1 MIRWRYFFRQWPNW
15 LAILIILLFAIS
27 AIFAPFLAPPA
38 DPDNTT
44 PFQIVDQSF
53 TRIPRPPDEQNI
65 LGTVPQ
71 IERLPLFGIAP
82 GQDASYHWDVYFTLI
97 WGTRSAFR
105 FGLLVTVITAVFG
118 ITLGVISAYWG
129 GPLNRLLMGTA
140 DAFLAF
146 PVVAALWV
154 IQRTFFSQ
162 IYAFFPE
169 LASWRWWEHLF
180 FDLKISPIMLTLIL
194 FSWMPYARMMNASI
208 TQLRQADY
216 IEAAVAAGASG
227 SRIIRKHLLPNAI
240 SPTVVLMARDVG
252 GMVVLASAFIFI
264 GFGGDLA
271 WGIVLVSSRDYIIG
285 LGGNPFIYWWSFLPF
300 ALALT
305 LFALGWNLLG
315 DGLNSAMNPRRTRF
329 Q

>member
-1 MIRWRYFFRQWPNW
+1 MIRWRYFFRQWQNW

-27 AIFAPFLAPPA
+27 AIFAPLLAPPS
-38 DPDNTT
+38 DPENTT

-53 TRIPRPPDEQNI
+53 TRIPLPPDEQNI

-71 IERLPLFGIAP
+71 ILNLPLFGIAP
-82 GQDASYHWDVYFTLI
+82 GQDASYQWDVYFTLV

-105 FGLLVTVITAVFG
+105 FGLVVTVITAVIG
-118 ITLGVISAYWG
+118 IIIGIISAYWG
-129 GPLNRLLMGTA
+129 GLLNRLLMGIS

-146 PVVAALWV
+146 PVIAALWV
-154 IQRTFFSQ
+154 IQRTLFSQ
-162 IYAFFPE
+162 LYSFFPE
-169 LASWRWWEHLF
+169 PESWRWWEHLLNN
-180 FDLKISPIMLTLIL
+180 LKISPIMLTLIL

-216 IEAAVAAGASG
+216 IEAAVAMGATG

-240 SPTVVLMARDVG
+240 SPTIVLMARDVG
-252 GMVVLASAFIFI
+252 GMVVLAAAFIFI
-264 GFGGDLA
+264 GFGGDIA
-271 WGIVLVSSRDYIIG
+271 WGIVLVSSRDYVIG
-285 LGGNPFIYWWSFLPF
+285 LGGNPFIYWWSFLPI

-305 LFALGWNLLG
+305 FFALGWNLLG
-315 DGLNSAMNPRRTRF
+315 DGLNSAMNPHRSWV